1 MSFHPGD
8 YCVNC
13 DQLAE
18 YHIDGKCPF
27 EASTFKKREGFF
39 TYETQG
45 VGVANIDAIQK
56 VQFFDIS
63 VVNSPYVPLVEDTEQ
78 AILTAFAIPAEM
90 LNGEQSTR
98 KEPHEPVDEESQRL
112 GRSNS

>member
-1 MSFHPGD
+1 MSVITLAQIKKLP
-8 YCVNC
+8 CKNC
-13 DQLAE
+13 RRTVDHHFRDQ
-18 YHIDGKCPF
+18 KCYF
-27 EASTFKKREGFF
+27 EASHFEPD
-39 TYETQG
+39 
-45 VGVANIDAIQK
+45 IDWESYFEHQK
-56 VQFFDIS
+56 
-63 VVNSPYVPLVEDTEQ
+63 L